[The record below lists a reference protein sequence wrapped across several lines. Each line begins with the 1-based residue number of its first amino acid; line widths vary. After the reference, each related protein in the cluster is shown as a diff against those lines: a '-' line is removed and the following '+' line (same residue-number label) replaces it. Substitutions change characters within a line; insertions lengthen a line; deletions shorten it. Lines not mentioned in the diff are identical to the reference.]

1 MHLHQLNIVNFK
13 NYPEGNFDFSPRIN
27 CLIGNNG
34 VGKTNLLD
42 AIYYL
47 SFCKS
52 YFNPIDSQNI
62 RHGEDFFSITGHY
75 FRNDDIPIQLQCIQR
90 RQQRKKF
97 LNNRK
102 EYDRLA
108 DHIGKFPLVMI
119 SPSDRDLINEGSDVR
134 RKYID
139 SVIAQFS
146 KPYLEHLIH
155 YNKILSQRNNLL
167 KQFAE
172 RNHYNEESLL
182 IWDDQMIQHGLAIFE
197 QRSSFLE
204 EFIPLFRHYFA
215 FVSDGSEEVEI
226 RYESQLQTGNFRELL
241 GEARMADR
249 KAQFSTIG
257 IHKDDLDF
265 LMGSF
270 PIKRFGSQGQQKS
283 FVIAMKLAQF
293 EYTRRTNGFKPI
305 LLLDDV
311 FDKLDDVRVQQL
323 IKLVNEHSFGQ
334 VFLTNTQEE
343 QIHKV
348 FDPLSIEYK
357 LFTIPHGE
365 KSE

>member
-13 NYPEGNFDFSPRIN
+13 NYPEGAFSFSPKIN

-62 RHGEDFFSITGHY
+62 LHGEDFFSITGQY
-75 FRNDDIPIQLQCIQR
+75 FRNDDVPIQLQCIQR
-90 RQQRKKF
+90 RHQRKRF

-119 SPSDRDLINEGSDVR
+119 SPSDRDLINEGSEVR
-134 RKYID
+134 RRYID
-139 SVIAQFS
+139 SVISQFN
-146 KPYLEHLIH
+146 KPYLDHLIR
-155 YNKILSQRNNLL
+155 YNKVLAQRNNLL

-172 RNHYNEESLL
+172 QNRYDADGMAV
-182 IWDDQMIQHGLAIFE
+182 WDDQLVQHGMEIYRE
-197 QRSSFLE
+197 RMQFLE
-204 EFIPLFRHYFA
+204 EFIPLFQHYFSFLSNA
-215 FVSDGSEEVEI
+215 KEPVEI
-226 RYESQLQTGNFRELL
+226 RYVSQLAGHDFSQLL
-241 GEARMADR
+241 AEVSMADR
-249 KAQFSTIG
+249 KAQFTTVG
-257 IHKDDLDF
+257 THKDDLEF
-265 LMGSF
+265 LMEGF
-270 PIKRFGSQGQQKS
+270 PVKRFGSQGQQKS

-293 EYTRRTNGFKPI
+293 EYTRKTNGFKPI

-311 FDKLDDVRVQQL
+311 FDKLDDLRVQQL

-357 LFTIPHGE
+357 LFTIPHGK
-365 KSE
+365 KSQ